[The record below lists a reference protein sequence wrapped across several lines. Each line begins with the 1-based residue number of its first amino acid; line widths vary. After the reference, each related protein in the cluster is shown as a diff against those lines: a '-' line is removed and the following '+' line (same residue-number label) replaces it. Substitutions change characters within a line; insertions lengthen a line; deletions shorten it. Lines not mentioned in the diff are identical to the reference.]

1 MSVIERFLK
10 RLLLQIVG
18 LFRSGRTFTPRELP
32 VNRLKRILIV
42 RQHDQLGDLLITT
55 PAIRA
60 VRKRFPN
67 AYIGV
72 VVREYTA
79 PLIWDNPNVDE
90 IIVFYEKLKKWNTQM
105 FSLFLDQLRRDGG
118 YDAAIVLNTVSRS
131 VSSDIIAILS
141 KAKFIIGP
149 DHLKLDPSLPERIY
163 NVVTPR
169 SKNLQLEIEH
179 NLDIVKAIGVP
190 ADGFEYDLMVDE
202 DEQKEANKI
211 FQSLHLS
218 GGGLTVGVHFGTL
231 DESRRFPLPKLARV
245 IDWIKFNTDSEV
257 VLIIGPNELKL
268 RDELMRMVKGKVICA
283 PLMPLRVSAAF
294 IQRMGLFLCNDT
306 GTLHIASAMRIPT
319 VSFHGLNDP
328 AAWKPPHERHVAVR
342 AADAKIGSISAE
354 QAIEA
359 VKGQIDRIRSAHF

>member
-10 RLLLQIVG
+10 RLLINLIA
-18 LFRSGRTFTPRELP
+18 LFRSGRTFSPRELP
-32 VNRLKRILIV
+32 VNRFKRILIV
-42 RQHDQLGDLLITT
+42 RQHDQLGDLLIAT
-55 PAIRA
+55 PTIRA
-60 VRKRFPN
+60 VRRRFPN

-79 PLIWDNPNVDE
+79 PLIWDNLNVDE

-118 YDAAIVLNTVSRS
+118 YDCAIVLNTVSRS
-131 VSSDIIAILS
+131 VSSDIIAVLS

-149 DHLKLDPSLPERIY
+149 NHLKLDDALPEKIY

-169 SKNLQLEIEH
+169 SPNLQLEIEH

-190 ADGFEYDLMVDE
+190 ADGYEYDLNIDE
-202 DEQKEANKI
+202 EETKEANKI
-211 FQSLHLS
+211 HHSLHIS
-218 GGGLTVGVHFGTL
+218 GSGLTIGVHFGTL
-231 DESRRFPLPKLARV
+231 DETRRFPLIKLARV
-245 IDWIKFNTDSEV
+245 IDWIKFNTDCEV
-257 VLIIGPNELKL
+257 VLIIGPNEVKM
-268 RDELMRMVKGKVICA
+268 RDEVLRMIKCKVICA

-294 IQRMGLFLCNDT
+294 IQRMSLFLCNDT
-306 GTLHIASAMRIPT
+306 GTLHIASAMRVPT
-319 VSFHGLNDP
+319 VSFHSLNDP

-342 AADAKIGSISAE
+342 ADDKKITSISVE

-359 VKGQIDRIRSAHF
+359 VKTQIDRIRSAHF